1 MKVVFIISNIDRWM
15 TFEWMTEGLAQDFD
29 LHFILLNSGH
39 SYFEEYLKKSP
50 YSYNLIDYSGKT
62 SIPTCVWKVK
72 KILCTQKPHIVH
84 THFLDAN
91 LVGLTAAWLAGV
103 PKRIQT
109 RHHSVFHHRYSKK
122 GVLYDLYCNAR
133 ATHIIAISQI
143 VSELLKTK
151 EKVPA
156 KKVHLV
162 HHGFDFSVFNRADP
176 DYIQQFM
183 SDNRLSSGNKIIGV
197 ISRYIDWKGVD
208 YIVKAFGDFQKN
220 HPEAIL
226 VLLNARGPA
235 KQRIQEALAHLPTD
249 SYREVVFEKNILDIF
264 SLFSV
269 FVHTPIDREVEA
281 FGQVYVEALASQIPS
296 IFTLSGVANE
306 FVKHKENAWV
316 VNHQDANAIQE
327 ALEKI
332 WLDTNLKNHLIEN
345 GLESVKIFGI
355 NDFCKKLKDIYE
367 A

>member
-1 MKVVFIISNIDRWM
+1 
-15 TFEWMTEGLAQDFD
+15 
-29 LHFILLNSGH
+29 
-39 SYFEEYLKKSP
+39 
-50 YSYNLIDYSGKT
+50 
-62 SIPTCVWKVK
+62 
-72 KILCTQKPHIVH
+72 
-84 THFLDAN
+84 
-91 LVGLTAAWLAGV
+91 
-103 PKRIQT
+103 
-109 RHHSVFHHRYSKK
+109 
-122 GVLYDLYCNAR
+122 
-133 ATHIIAISQI
+133 
-143 VSELLKTK
+143 
-151 EKVPA
+151 
-156 KKVHLV
+156 
-162 HHGFDFSVFNRADP
+162 
-176 DYIQQFM
+176 M